1 MSKKTIR
8 IISVLLAAVMVLG
21 LAATM
26 ISALLTGG

>member
-1 MSKKTIR
+1 MSKKAVR

-26 ISALLTGG
+26 IGALVTGG